1 MAIYS
6 NKKITSLLNPTAST
20 MAAMEKRLASTSSG
34 AASNREL
41 ASVQTAMLPRKLHA
55 FFSNTACAVFNEFE
69 EPNTPPTEQAVH
81 EQLTTPLQWMLFAGD
96 PAAVFAGLEQQKTQS
111 NYCGKVFKSGE
122 PAYFCK

>member
-1 MAIYS
+1 MAMEKRQI
-6 NKKITSLLNPTAST
+6 PTAST
-20 MAAMEKRLASTSSG
+20 G
-34 AASNREL
+34 AATNSEL
-41 ASVQTAMLPRKLHA
+41 ASVPTTMLARKLHA
-55 FFSNTACAVFNEFE
+55 FFADTACAVFKEFE

-81 EQLTTPLQWMLFAGD
+81 QQLTTPLQWMLFAGD